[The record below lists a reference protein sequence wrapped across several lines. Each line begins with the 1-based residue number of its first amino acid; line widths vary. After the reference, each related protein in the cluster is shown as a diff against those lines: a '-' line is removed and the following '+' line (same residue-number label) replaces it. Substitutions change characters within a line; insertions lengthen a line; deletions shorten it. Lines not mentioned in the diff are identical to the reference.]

1 MGKFL
6 PQMLNYGQNLTN
18 FDMGKIGAA
27 IDLQNQY
34 AQYRAQ
40 PKGGFFQNVVVP
52 GVSALTGGNIGMPSF
67 GGTTATAGTSG
78 TQATNAMF
86 GGGGTSASSAM
97 PLNFQSGS
105 Y

>member
-1 MGKFL
+1 M
-6 PQMLNYGQNLTN
+6 
-18 FDMGKIGAA
+18 
-27 IDLQNQY
+27 
-34 AQYRAQ
+34 
-40 PKGGFFQNVVVP
+40 VP